1 MKRITINS
9 EDRNLNRSSIVVG
22 YLEENRAEKIKFDIP
37 EEYKDFSKKACFK
50 AQDKTFVKI
59 FDDVVGDTLT
69 FTSDITKYSDL
80 DMTIVFF
87 KQDNEDEIIAKTSK
101 LHIKIKDAIICDD
114 DVQPDEPKVI
124 LLDQLIE
131 TVTNKIN
138 EVNNLNIKGERV
150 EDGVNVIFT
159 DKQGN
164 ESVQKVNDGESG
176 KGIPQGGNK
185 GQVLIKKS
193 ENDYDTEWGSTTGI
207 SIASR
212 ENLGVIKVGEN
223 LNISEDGTLNAEKST
238 QSYTELTNKPQIN
251 GITLEGNKTTSDLG
265 INGIVELKG
274 TEENPIELAN
284 IGEVGIY
291 KILGYRKNLLT
302 SVESLYGDIILEVAK
317 SGNEIS
323 QHYWESNS
331 AFYIKARVTFSGIP
345 FTENFHAFSQ
355 DGDIENYSSIN
366 AFSLINSLTLS
377 RYLGRGYMGK
387 VSLTDLKTTDK
398 NSLVNAINELVN
410 TKQDKLTAG
419 SGVTIEDNVISA
431 LGGGE
436 AYKYIHEIDPA
447 EGEIF
452 DLATLMDDGIYY
464 CHSQCSVA
472 DERYKNKLSDA
483 KGYGDFIIIISHGSQ
498 TKIDGEGTT
507 KNKTVG
513 RMDIVADSY
522 LNFTIYQG
530 YNVYIA
536 SSGKYKKN
544 LHNTIR
550 LNPQSDFT
558 LSSFPPNMG
567 AIQNL
572 AGYIANNYNNIP
584 TLNTLTTIDKTSLVN
599 AINEVNGK
607 ITSGTFATNLAEV
620 QGYDA
625 TKTQVLK
632 NVNGVLTWVEE

>member
-9 EDRNLNRSSIVVG
+9 EDRNLNKSSIVVG
-22 YLEENRAEKIKFDIP
+22 YLEENKIEKIKFDIP

-193 ENDYDTEWGSTTGI
+193 ENDYDTEWGSAAGV

-223 LNISEDGTLNAEKST
+223 LNISEDGTLSAEKST
-238 QSYTELTNKPQIN
+238 QSYTELTDKPKIN
-251 GITLEGNKTTSDLG
+251 NVELDGEKSLDDLG
-265 INGIVELKG
+265 IQAKGNYALKNEIPTKTSELNNDSGFLTSIPNDYK
-274 TEENPIELAN
+274 TKEENDELYQAKGN
-284 IGEVGIY
+284 YATKEELPTKTSQLENDSNFISEIPVASTSTLGGIKVGDNLEITADG
-291 KILGYRKNLLT
+291 IL
-302 SVESLYGDIILEVAK
+302 
-317 SGNEIS
+317 
-323 QHYWESNS
+323 
-331 AFYIKARVTFSGIP
+331 
-345 FTENFHAFSQ
+345 
-355 DGDIENYSSIN
+355 N
-366 AFSLINSLTLS
+366 A
-377 RYLGRGYMGK
+377 
-387 VSLTDLKTTDK
+387 
-398 NSLVNAINELVN
+398 LVG
-410 TKQDKLTAG
+410 G
-419 SGVTIEDNVISA
+419 SGAFPIIDAT
-431 LGGGE
+431 GE
-436 AYKYIHEIDPA
+436 TEINLD
-447 EGEIF
+447 
-452 DLATLMDDGIYY
+452 DYLDDGTWIIKGNNVK
-464 CHSQCSVA
+464 QI
-472 DERYKNKLSDA
+472 
-483 KGYGDFIIIISHGSQ
+483 KGYGSTLVRNIDWAILEIRTHKWTSNSFVYQILQFPIMAYNNGGLEKHLNYGIRQIKPSIETTFKNYAIPISTTNYYDTIPENGYETVLSAMGSYNMY
-498 TKIDGEGTT
+498 TAL
-507 KNKTVG
+507 
-513 RMDIVADSY
+513 MSY
-522 LNFTIYQG
+522 LT
-530 YNVYIA
+530 
-536 SSGKYKKN
+536 
-544 LHNTIR
+544 
-550 LNPQSDFT
+550 
-558 LSSFPPNMG
+558 
-567 AIQNL
+567 
-572 AGYIANNYNNIP
+572 NNINKKP
-584 TLNTLTTIDKTSLVN
+584 HLSDLNTTDKTSLVN
-599 AINEVNGK
+599 AINEINDK

-620 QGYDA
+620 QGYDS

-632 NVNGVLTWVEE
+632 NINGILTWVEE

>member
-50 AQDKTFVKI
+50 AQGKTFAKI

-193 ENDYDTEWGSTTGI
+193 ENDYDTEWGSAAGV

-212 ENLGVIKVGEN
+212 ENLGVIKIGDN
-223 LNISEDGTLNAEKST
+223 LEITADGVLN
-238 QSYTELTNKPQIN
+238 
-251 GITLEGNKTTSDLG
+251 
-265 INGIVELKG
+265 
-274 TEENPIELAN
+274 
-284 IGEVGIY
+284 
-291 KILGYRKNLLT
+291 
-302 SVESLYGDIILEVAK
+302 
-317 SGNEIS
+317 
-323 QHYWESNS
+323 
-331 AFYIKARVTFSGIP
+331 
-345 FTENFHAFSQ
+345 
-355 DGDIENYSSIN
+355 
-366 AFSLINSLTLS
+366 
-377 RYLGRGYMGK
+377 
-387 VSLTDLKTTDK
+387 
-398 NSLVNAINELVN
+398 
-410 TKQDKLTAG
+410 
-419 SGVTIEDNVISA
+419 A
-431 LGGGE
+431 LGGGDTE
-436 AYKYIHEIDPA
+436 VKVLSGTYDEPAKLYEITEQGKYLINGYAKQTEMIDYP
-447 EGEIF
+447 
-452 DLATLMDDGIYY
+452 D
-464 CHSQCSVA
+464 
-472 DERYKNKLSDA
+472 
-483 KGYGDFIIIISHGSQ
+483 GYGENKYVLIVLNVNNTIFQYIVGIFNSQLRLKYRIGTKVNFIERDFSSAGD
-498 TKIDGEGTT
+498 TFEPY
-507 KNKTVG
+507 NNV
-513 RMDIVADSY
+513 
-522 LNFTIYQG
+522 TIY
-530 YNVYIA
+530 N
-536 SSGKYKKN
+536 GKQIGEYYGNKY
-544 LHNTIR
+544 
-550 LNPQSDFT
+550 Q
-558 LSSFPPNMG
+558 
-567 AIQNL
+567 
-572 AGYIANNYNNIP
+572 
-584 TLNTLTTIDKTSLVN
+584 LTTTDKTSLVN
-599 AINEVNGK
+599 AINEINAK
-607 ITSGTFATNLAEV
+607 ISSGTLATNLAEV